1 MKNTQKRFIK
11 MLKNVNGTTFIGID
25 AAIPVKLAGGQKN
38 EFQGRVTEV
47 LSHVS
52 VMVSTNRNGNTY
64 ANMVNK
70 RLKEEGKRK
79 VFKLSNRSWGTRV
92 WGTPLITHKD
102 NLYLQAIFLR
112 KPTPTFLV
120 DGKPVD
126 ASEIPGIPERKLG
139 GKQGG
144 LKNKVGI
151 RTLNIEHITAIRM
164 GGVEYKLR

>member
-1 MKNTQKRFIK
+1 MKVKKASFIK
-11 MLKNVNGTTFIGID
+11 MLGNVNGTTFIGID
-25 AAIPVKLAGGQKN
+25 AEIPVKLAGGQKN
-38 EFQGRVTEV
+38 KFQGRVTEV

-70 RLKEEGKRK
+70 RLKDEGKRK
-79 VFKLSNRSWGTRV
+79 KFKLSNRSWGTRV
-92 WGTPLITHKD
+92 RGTPLITHK
-102 NLYLQAIFLR
+102 NNMYLQAIFLR
-112 KPTPTFLV
+112 SPTPTFLV
-120 DGKPVD
+120 DGKPTD
-126 ASEIPGIPERKLG
+126 ASVIPGIPERKLG

-151 RTLNIEHITAIRM
+151 RTLNIEHLTAIRM